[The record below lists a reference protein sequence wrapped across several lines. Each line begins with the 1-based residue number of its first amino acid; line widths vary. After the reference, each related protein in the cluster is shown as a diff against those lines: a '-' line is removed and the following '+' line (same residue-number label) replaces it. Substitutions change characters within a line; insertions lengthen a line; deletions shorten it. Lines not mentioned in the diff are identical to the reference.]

1 MIQLCISM
9 ILLTS
14 VSGKIQGT
22 VTDAETNGPIA
33 YANVSVLDTEMGAA
47 TDNEGNFYILNV
59 APGEYV
65 VEVSCI
71 GYGTK
76 RIENIVVEYD
86 KTARLKIILIPA
98 TIELSPV
105 TVTRE
110 RPAVTKDMV
119 GTTYLIRKADL
130 PYLPI
135 DYTASLISFQ
145 AAVAR
150 RDTALHV
157 RGGRATEVQY
167 MIDNVS
173 IIDPQTGI
181 VAIDLSK
188 GIIDEVIFLPGGFNA
203 EYGRAMSGIINMVTV
218 YPADHLSMRV
228 RGKTERAMPAD
239 YDFGYGN
246 LQSAMHIPLTRS
258 MRGYFSVDVM
268 HTDDWD
274 PRFHILPHKQRD
286 DYSLYGKLHYSISRQ
301 LKLRLSGAASRTQF
315 DRYET
320 LWRFHLDH
328 YLSDLRK
335 GNLQTISLVY
345 LPDSRRFFQ
354 LNVSRLYAR
363 KMYGVREEG
372 DHGHFD
378 DFVFRP
384 YGSLEWPRP
393 SMQNPYGAYVL
404 EPYGA
409 GDFPEY
415 GDRRSQVIKTA
426 FNTDLQIHRYH
437 QVKAGGEYV
446 FQDFNSFTYFVSDSS
461 SQLID
466 EYHYQPIEHSVYLQD
481 NIDYKG
487 VYAKLGCRYDYFSSD
502 IEDIEPHHYISP
514 RLGLSFE
521 VTDRL
526 IFRANVG
533 RYAQPPLYEYMYGY
547 YNLLPL
553 PSYLTGYVPI
563 IGNPQLSPEK
573 TTSYELGL
581 QGEFKEDLSVTTSL
595 FYKDVTDLIGTRQVR
610 LLPLHHA
617 YYQYV
622 NIEYANIKGIET
634 IAEFDQGIFTGK
646 ISYSLSWAKGTSS
659 YASEFG
665 DTIVERPAADYYL
678 DFDQRH
684 RIFMQGI
691 FHLPFNSQLYVFG
704 YFGNGFPYTPPDPEG
719 KYEER
724 NYERL
729 PFQRQIDCVLSKLF
743 RIGHLALSFDLE
755 VINLLNHQYEITP
768 HYPLIRQV
776 HLSDFDDFISIASDY
791 YSPPADLNHD
801 GVITPLEDYES
812 YVAIREAT
820 DDYVNSYAAP
830 RRVRIGITMNY

>member
-1 MIQLCISM
+1 
-9 ILLTS
+9 
-14 VSGKIQGT
+14 
-22 VTDAETNGPIA
+22 VTDAGTDQPIP
-33 YANVSVLDTEMGAA
+33 YANVSVLGSETGAA
-47 TDNEGNFYILNV
+47 TDNEGNFFILNV
-59 APGEYV
+59 PPGEYV

-76 RIENIVVEYD
+76 RIENVVVEYD
-86 KTARLKIILIPA
+86 KTARLSVTLNTAAIP
-98 TIELSPV
+98 LSPV
-105 TVTRE
+105 TVTSE

-130 PYLPI
+130 PYLPV
-135 DYTASLISFQ
+135 DYTVGLVAFQ

-181 VAIDLSK
+181 IAINLSK
-188 GIIDEVIFLPGGFNA
+188 GIIDEVIFLPGGFNV

-218 YPADHLSMRV
+218 YPADHLSMHV
-228 RGKTERAMPAD
+228 RGKTEEAMPED

-246 LQSAMHIPLTRS
+246 LQSAVHIPLTES
-258 MRGYFSVDVM
+258 TRGYISFDVM

-274 PRFHILPHKQRD
+274 PRLHILPHKQRD
-286 DYSLYGKLHYSISRQ
+286 DYSLYGKYLYSISKQ
-301 LKLRLSGAASRTQF
+301 LKLALSGAASRTQF

-320 LWRFHLDH
+320 LWKFHLDH

-335 GNLQTISLVY
+335 GNLQTISLGY
-345 LPDSRRFFQ
+345 LPDSRRFYQ

-363 KMYGVREEG
+363 KVYGVREEG
-372 DHGHFD
+372 DYGHFE

-384 YGSLEWPRP
+384 YSSLEWPRP
-393 SMQNPYGAYVL
+393 SMHNPYGAYVL

-415 GDRRSQVIKTA
+415 GDKSSQVIKTA
-426 FNTDLQIHRYH
+426 FNADLQIHRYH
-437 QVKAGGEYV
+437 QVKTGGEYV
-446 FQDFNSFTYFVSDSS
+446 FQDFNSFAYFVSDSS

-466 EYHYQPIEHSVYLQD
+466 DYHYQPVEYSVYLQD

-502 IEDIEPHHYISP
+502 IEGTDPHHYISP
-514 RLGLSFE
+514 RLGISFE
-521 VTDRL
+521 VTDKF

-547 YNLLPL
+547 YKLLPL

-563 IGNPQLSPEK
+563 IGNPELSPEK

-581 QGEFKEDLSVTTSL
+581 QGAINKELNITSSL

-610 LLPLHHA
+610 LLPLHHT
-617 YYQYV
+617 YFQYV

-634 IAEFDQGIFTGK
+634 IAEFNQGIFTGK

-665 DTIVERPAADYYL
+665 DTIIERPAADYYL

-684 RIFMQGI
+684 RLFVQGT
-691 FHLPFNSQLYVFG
+691 FHFPLTSQLYIFG

-743 RIGHLALSFDLE
+743 RIGHLALSLDLE
-755 VINLLNHQYEITP
+755 IINLLNHQYEITP
-768 HYPLIRQV
+768 HYPQIRQV

-791 YSPPADLNHD
+791 YSPPADANHD
-801 GVITPLEDYES
+801 GVVTPLEDYES

-820 DDYVNSYAAP
+820 DDYVHSQSAP
-830 RRVRIGITMNY
+830 RRVRFGITMNY